1 MDFILFYTLIGTLI
15 QLILF
20 SYDII
25 CQWCRN
31 FAKCQS
37 QLPSIM
43 QLTLLQIQEARFVI
57 PKFHIYAHGLPCQSR
72 YSLNFLQY
80 MARMDGGDPERWWAH
95 INPVSMSTKEMGPDT
110 QLDTLDDHASAWNWH
125 KIINIGLPLPG
136 FIE

>member
-31 FAKCQS
+31 FAKRQS

-43 QLTLLQIQEARFVI
+43 QLTLSQIQEARFVI

-80 MARMDGGDPERWWAH
+80 MARMDGEDPERWWAH
-95 INPVSMSTKEMGPDT
+95 INPVSMSTKEMGPGAR
-110 QLDTLDDHASAWNWH
+110 LDTLDDHASAWNWR
-125 KIINIGLPLPG
+125 KIINMGLPLPG